1 MRGSRSTDEALIDR
15 DELGI
20 DGSFLLRLRA
30 IEDSRGSFSELYRD
44 EWLTGASEMVQSNIS
59 RSRAGVLRGLHFH
72 REQADYWV
80 VVGGDA
86 VVGLVDLRDGSP
98 TQRVATKLDLSE
110 REPVGLYIPPGVAH
124 GFYAR
129 TDLMLNY
136 FVDRYFSG
144 EDEFGVAWDDPE
156 IGIAWPSD
164 SPILSKRDR
173 SNPSL
178 AEVLGSPE

>member
-1 MRGSRSTDEALIDR
+1 MRGSRSTDGTLIDR
-15 DELGI
+15 EQLGI
-20 DGSFLLRLRA
+20 DGAFLVHLQA
-30 IEDSRGSFSELYRD
+30 IEDARGSFSETYRH
-44 EWLTGASEMVQSNIS
+44 EWLDGASEMVQANIS

-80 VVGGDA
+80 VLGGAA
-86 VVGLVDLRDGSP
+86 VVGLVDLREGSP

-110 REPVGLYIPPGVAH
+110 HEPAGLYIPPGVAH

-164 SPILSKRDR
+164 SPILSERDR

-178 AEVLGSPE
+178 AEVLASPS